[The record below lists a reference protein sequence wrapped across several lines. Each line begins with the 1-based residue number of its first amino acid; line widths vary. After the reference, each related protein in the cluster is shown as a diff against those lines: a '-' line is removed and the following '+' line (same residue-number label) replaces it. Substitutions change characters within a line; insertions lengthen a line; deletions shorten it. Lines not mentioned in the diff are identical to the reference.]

1 MLRWPNGSF
10 REDLFYRLD
19 VFPIRVPPLRERKED
34 IPVLVE
40 YLVERYAKRIG
51 KEITSVRKKT
61 VDLFQSY
68 DWPGNIRELQN
79 VVERAVILSEESAL
93 SIDES
98 WLRRMPGDSQSAVVR
113 AGVLAEDEKHF
124 AVREKKVIEAAL
136 EKSRGRVS
144 GPSGAAIM
152 LGIPHQTLESKIT
165 KLGIDKRLF
174 RTRLT

>member
-1 MLRWPNGSF
+1 MRKGSPLSTANGFNSPDGKHQRARW
-10 REDLFYRLD
+10 
-19 VFPIRVPPLRERKED
+19 KED
-34 IPVLVE
+34 IPILVE
-40 YLVERYAKRIG
+40 YLVDRYAKRIG
-51 KEITSVRKKT
+51 KKITSVPKRT

-68 DWPGNIRELQN
+68 NWPGNIRELQN

-98 WLRRMPGDSQSAVVR
+98 WLRRKAGISQSADVR
-113 AGVLAEDEKHF
+113 AGILAEDEKHF
-124 AVREKKVIEAAL
+124 ANRERKVIEAAL

-152 LGIPHQTLESKIT
+152 LGIPHQTLESKIA

-174 RTRLT
+174 GTRRI